1 MSTST
6 VAPNRR
12 AHAVP
17 IQRTLRHHRSE
28 VARWALANGHPIERD
43 ALAVVVAVRA
53 DPGTGTIDQRWDVDE
68 VEQVMWAAVPMW
80 CAAHHIDSPADVGT
94 TLGTY
99 LRYLS
104 AHRRLAAGSDGILAL
119 RRAVADHRPG
129 PERSRARHPAS
140 SPAAP
145 VLPIC

>member
-6 VAPNRR
+6 AVPTRR

-17 IQRTLRHHRSE
+17 MHAPLRRHRSD
-28 VARWALANGHPIERD
+28 VARWALAHGHPIERD
-43 ALAVVVAVRA
+43 ALAAIVAVRA
-53 DPGTGTIDQRWDVDE
+53 DPVTGRLDHRWDVDE

-80 CAAHHIDSPADVGT
+80 CAAHHIDLPADLAT

-104 AHRRLAAGSDGILAL
+104 AHRSLAPGSDAILVL
-119 RRAVADHRPG
+119 RRSVADHRPG
-129 PERSRARHPAS
+129 PARSRSRHPAS
-140 SPAAP
+140 SQGAP